1 VSGGQI
7 TLSVPAYTAYA
18 FYTGAQPSGS
28 APPPPS
34 TGRAIHPSAFSGKCL
49 DIKDGVL
56 ADGTLLQLWD
66 CANDVQQEFVFTSN
80 GAGTSIQ
87 VVGTNFCLDAGSS
100 PSNGSQLK
108 IWTCYAGI
116 AAQTWSFTEG
126 GHVSNQG
133 QCIDMTSKSSRPCA
147 VLRPYLRVNRRRCF
161 YKREH
166 HADLG
171 VLGRKREPDVERLTD
186 QTWVV
191 HASSDQ
197 AVPLSSP
204 FYALYTHMSFTRLR

>member
-28 APPPPS
+28 VPPPPS

-87 VVGTNFCLDAGSS
+87 VVGTNFCLDAGSN

-133 QCIDMTSKSSRPCA
+133 QCIDMTSTSS
-147 VLRPYLRVNRRRCF
+147 
-161 YKREH
+161 
-166 HADLG
+166 
-171 VLGRKREPDVERLTD
+171 
-186 QTWVV
+186 
-191 HASSDQ
+191 
-197 AVPLSSP
+197 
-204 FYALYTHMSFTRLR
+204 